1 MRSLRAFSVGGSAP
15 NPPGFTAFFRQNGLF
30 LLCFKGTGSTCPPA
44 FPAAESVARV
54 ASQHCPIPSGSGRL
68 IINRAARALNEKA
81 ANGKYPLNFVSHI
94 WAHRR
99 SSIIPSRPS
108 SPTASSLP
116 SSPPPSYKSPPVTPR
131 TLTRPPTE
139 CLQSK
144 RACQGR
150 RAPDASPPGP
160 KPVWMLHV
168 LC

>member
-15 NPPGFTAFFRQNGLF
+15 NPPGFTAFFRRNGLF

-99 SSIIPSRPS
+99 ASFPPRYLSPVDQPSLARDQPSIYVGFWLCPFRVRTNSARTKNTSASIRNPYMAKNTWSDIRMSSDR
-108 SPTASSLP
+108 
-116 SSPPPSYKSPPVTPR
+116 
-131 TLTRPPTE
+131 
-139 CLQSK
+139 
-144 RACQGR
+144 
-150 RAPDASPPGP
+150 
-160 KPVWMLHV
+160 
-168 LC
+168 